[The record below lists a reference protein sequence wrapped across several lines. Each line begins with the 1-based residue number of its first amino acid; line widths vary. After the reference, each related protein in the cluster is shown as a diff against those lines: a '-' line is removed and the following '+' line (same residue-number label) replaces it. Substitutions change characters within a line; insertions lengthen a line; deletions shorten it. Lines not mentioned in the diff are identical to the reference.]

1 MVAGCGSDRQMGG
14 HLARRRLRSRQRPA
28 RLEMEGLTYREGEI
42 RVHGLT
48 DQFVMKGQ
56 ALAGLA
62 QYPGPKASWRLLT
75 SAELGLSRTVE
86 RSASEND
93 GPRIEATRSTS
104 IVSTGRASS

>member
-1 MVAGCGSDRQMGG
+1 
-14 HLARRRLRSRQRPA
+14 
-28 RLEMEGLTYREGEI
+28 MEGLTYREGEI
-42 RVHGLT
+42 RVHGLM

-62 QYPGPKASWRLLT
+62 QYPGRKASWRLLT

-93 GPRIEATRSTS
+93 GPRIEATQHLDRFHREGLQLTEDEQPE
-104 IVSTGRASS
+104 